1 MNSNGMNNTA
11 LILVILGAINWLLIG
26 LFSFDL
32 VGSILGG
39 QLSVLARIVFVIV
52 GIAGLWSINLLFKDK
67 VPRHD
72 HA

>member
-1 MNSNGMNNTA
+1 MNNTA